1 MSPLDDIPQIG
12 QIIIDDPVVLENAR
26 TTGPRL
32 GPTVRAVLV
41 ELSRFADPD
50 TGYCCP
56 AQAQMAATLEMS
68 RETVIS
74 ALKDLEGLGII
85 VIRSV
90 PGVGGKQNEYSFT
103 ASEHGWRIMAMN
115 EKEKN
120 QVLASYRLQ
129 ARQLREELADK
140 ARNVEKL
147 QKEVTELRALLE
159 RNAGDP
165 AILVPVPQRDAHAAL
180 NVGQMA
186 DIDGVEHVDTEGFP
200 DEPGAVGEA
209 EGAGVVSPPSIAGQ
223 NGGTDDIGTSGET
236 KVKHVVG
243 RLEAGSPD
251 EKCPSDASLNAEPRE
266 EDSHSS
272 SESGEPP
279 GTSAAAAFSAHGNVP
294 AQSNGAVPIRI
305 PKDTAEPESD
315 QDSGSPNSAPDD
327 EPTGIP
333 GPAPA
338 PENIRATA
346 TAGGA
351 VVLTWNALE
360 HQGITGYEI
369 SRMTGHMGRDANVGT
384 VAGRNN
390 TVYRDNDLQRG
401 ARRHTYR
408 VRGMGE
414 NGPGEWSDMVVIAV
428 DSESQA

>member
-1 MSPLDDIPQIG
+1 MSPLDDMPQIG
-12 QIIIDDPVVLENAR
+12 QIIIDDPVALEYAR

-56 AQAQMAATLEMS
+56 TQAQIAATLEMS
-68 RETVIS
+68 RDTVIS

-85 VIRSV
+85 VIRPV
-90 PGVGGKQNEYSFT
+90 PGIGGKQNEYVFT
-103 ASEHGWRIMAMN
+103 ACEHGWRTMAMN
-115 EKEKN
+115 EKERS
-120 QVLASYRLQ
+120 QLLASYRLQ

-140 ARNVEKL
+140 ARNVEEL
-147 QKEVTELRALLE
+147 QKDVAELRALLE
-159 RNAGDP
+159 RDAGDP
-165 AILVPVPQRDAHAAL
+165 AISVPVHQRDAHAAF

-186 DIDGVEHVDTEGFP
+186 DIEGVERVDTEGFP

-209 EGAGVVSPPSIAGQ
+209 EGADVVSPPSIAGQ
-223 NGGTDDIGTSGET
+223 NGGTSDIGTSGET
-236 KVKHVVG
+236 KVTHVVG
-243 RLEAGSPD
+243 RLEEGSPD
-251 EKCPSDASLNAEPRE
+251 EKCLSDASISAEPRG

-272 SESGEPP
+272 SESGEPH

-294 AQSNGAVPIRI
+294 AQSNEAVPIRI
-305 PKDTAEPESD
+305 PKDTAEPESN

-338 PENIRATA
+338 PGNIRATA
-346 TAGGA
+346 TAEGA

-369 SRMTGHMGRDANVGT
+369 SRMTGYMGRGVKVST

-390 TVYRDNDLQRG
+390 TAYRDTDVQRG
-401 ARRHTYR
+401 PRQAYR
-408 VRGMGE
+408 VRGVGE
-414 NGPGEWSDMVVIAV
+414 NGPGEWSDKVVIAV
-428 DSESQA
+428 DL